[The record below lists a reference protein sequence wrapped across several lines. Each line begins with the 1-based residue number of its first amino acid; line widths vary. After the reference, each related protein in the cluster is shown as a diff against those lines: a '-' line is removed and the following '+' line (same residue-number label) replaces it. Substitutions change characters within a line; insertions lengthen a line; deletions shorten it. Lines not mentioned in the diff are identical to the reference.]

1 MTVTIILVTAWHA
14 TCAENQTDTEN
25 EINDGSVKY
34 ETQSTAG
41 AIGDVWVSG
50 AGEMFHV
57 QSDARR
63 FSGRC
68 VRGSTKATIQLHRE

>member
-1 MTVTIILVTAWHA
+1 M
-14 TCAENQTDTEN
+14 TDTEK

-41 AIGDVWVSG
+41 GIGDVWVSG

-57 QSDARR
+57 SRSWYELSHAVRVYR
-63 FSGRC
+63 KTAFECC
-68 VRGSTKATIQLHRE
+68 VKDHCAGNGQLLYRLD